1 MGWTPDRI
9 TEAPITETPITEA
22 PITEPEKPV
31 KGDGSY
37 RWYVLGLITLVSMFS
52 IADRLVFSILLEDI
66 KAEFAF
72 SDGQIGLLGGL
83 AFAAT
88 YVIIGF
94 PAARLADRSVRKNIV
109 AGAIGFWSA
118 MTALCGL
125 ATGFWTLFFARTGVG
140 VGEGCSGPAS
150 QSLIADYFRREELA
164 KAMGF
169 LTIGATMGTAG
180 GLLIGGQLNELFGW
194 RWAFVL
200 MGLPGLLIGAFVYFT
215 IREPRRGQYAPKD
228 AQIKQ
233 QPLFETAKTL
243 TGNRVFMGLA
253 IGWAVQIMI
262 GYALAFWMAAVMM
275 RNFGISS
282 GDVGIYLGLA
292 FFIGGIP
299 GPILGGYVAGWLT
312 RRDERWRAWLPGI
325 VSLGCVLPLGMSLS
339 SSSFWPFLIYFAIAY
354 AIYVASQAPI
364 LSGIQAAVEPGQR
377 GFAVAIA
384 LFFNN
389 LVGQALGLAVI
400 GWVSDWLAPTQGSLS
415 LTIAV
420 FAVCLVS
427 GIAAMAVFAWTAA
440 QMESSG
446 HLAKMAKDPA

>member
-1 MGWTPDRI
+1 MASTPDLTTDQTI
-9 TEAPITETPITEA
+9 SEASE
-22 PITEPEKPV
+22 
-31 KGDGSY
+31 SSWY
-37 RWYVLGLITLVSMFS
+37 RWYVLGLLTLVSMFS

-88 YVIIGF
+88 YVIVGF
-94 PAARLADRSVRKNIV
+94 PAARLADRSVRRNIV
-109 AGAIGFWSA
+109 AGAIAFWSG
-118 MTALCGL
+118 MTALCGF
-125 ATGFWTLFFARTGVG
+125 ASGFWTLFFARTGVG

-150 QSLIADYFRREELA
+150 QSLVADYFRRDELA

-169 LTIGATMGTAG
+169 LTIGATIGTAG
-180 GLLIGGQLNELFGW
+180 GLLVGGQLNELFGW
-194 RWAFVL
+194 RWAFIL
-200 MGLPGLLIGAFVYFT
+200 MGLPGMLIGAVVYFT
-215 IREPRRGQYAPKD
+215 MREPRRGRHAPKD
-228 AQIKQ
+228 ARIEQ
-233 QPLFETAKTL
+233 QPLFETARVL
-243 TGNRVFMGLA
+243 FSNRVFMGLA
-253 IGWAVQIMI
+253 VGWAVQIMI

-292 FFIGGIP
+292 FLIGGIP

-312 RRDERWRAWLPGI
+312 RRDERWRAWLPGL
-325 VSLGCVLPLGMSLS
+325 VSLGCVLPLGVSLS
-339 SSSFWPFLIYFAIAY
+339 SSAFWPFLGFFAFAY

-427 GIAAMAVFAWTAA
+427 GVIAMAVFAWTAA
-440 QMESSG
+440 QMRSSG
-446 HLAKMAKDPA
+446 YLERMARD

>member
-1 MGWTPDRI
+1 MPGPTTRPSSAKGE
-9 TEAPITETPITEA
+9 EAPDDA
-22 PITEPEKPV
+22 PS
-31 KGDGSY
+31 GGAY
-37 RWYVLGLITLVSMFS
+37 RWYVLGLLTLVSMFS

-83 AFAAT
+83 AFAVT
-88 YVIIGF
+88 YVIVGF
-94 PAARLADRSVRKNIV
+94 PAARLADRSVRRNIV
-109 AGAIGFWSA
+109 ASAISFWSA

-125 ATGFWTLFFARTGVG
+125 ATGFWTLFLARTGVG

-150 QSLIADYFRREELA
+150 QSLVADYFRREELA

-169 LTIGATMGTAG
+169 LTLGATMGTAG
-180 GLLIGGQLNELFGW
+180 GLIVGGQLNEMFGW
-194 RWAFVL
+194 RWAFLL
-200 MGLPGLLIGAFVYFT
+200 MGLPGLLIGAVVYFT
-215 IREPRRGQYAPKD
+215 MREPRRGRYAPKD
-228 AQIKQ
+228 AKIGQ

-243 TGNRVFMGLA
+243 IANRVFLGLA

-292 FFIGGIP
+292 FLIGGIP

-312 RRDERWRAWLPGI
+312 RRDERWRAWLPGL
-325 VSLGCVLPLGMSLS
+325 VSLGCVIPLGFSLS
-339 SSSFWPFLIYFAIAY
+339 SNEFWPFLIYFAFAY

-400 GWVSDWLAPTQGSLS
+400 GWVSDWLTPTQGTMS
-415 LTIAV
+415 LTISV

-427 GIAAMAVFAWTAA
+427 GVIAMAVFAWTAA
-440 QMESSG
+440 QMGPSG
-446 HLAKMAKDPA
+446 YLKKMANNPV

>member
-1 MGWTPDRI
+1 MVSTPDH
-9 TEAPITETPITEA
+9 ITETQSDEQ
-22 PITEPEKPV
+22 PET
-31 KGDGSY
+31 GYY
-37 RWYVLGLITLVSMFS
+37 RWYVLGLLTLVSMFS
-52 IADRLVFSILLEDI
+52 VADRLVFSILLEDI
-66 KAEFAF
+66 KAEFSF
-72 SDGQIGLLGGL
+72 TDGEIGLLGGL
-83 AFAAT
+83 AFAVT
-88 YVIIGF
+88 YVLVGF
-94 PAARLADRSVRKNIV
+94 PAARLADRSIRRNIV
-109 AGAIGFWSA
+109 AGAITFWSA
-118 MTALCGL
+118 MTAMCGM
-125 ATGFWTLFFARTGVG
+125 AVGFWSLFFARTGVG

-150 QSLIADYFRREELA
+150 QSLVADYFRRVELA

-180 GLLIGGQLNELFGW
+180 GLLVGGQLNELFGW
-194 RWAFVL
+194 RWAFIL
-200 MGLPGLLIGAFVYFT
+200 MGIPGILIGAIVYFT
-215 IREPRRGQYAPKD
+215 TREPRRGRYAPKD
-228 AQIKQ
+228 ARIEQ
-233 QPLFETAKTL
+233 QPLLETAQTL
-243 TGNRVFMGLA
+243 TKNRVFMGLA

-282 GDVGIYLGLA
+282 GDVGLYLGLA

-299 GPILGGYVAGWLT
+299 GPILGGYVASWLT
-312 RRDERWRAWLPGI
+312 KRDERWRAWLPGI
-325 VSLGCVLPLGMSLS
+325 VSLGCVLPLGISLS
-339 SSSFWPFLIYFAIAY
+339 SDQFWPFLGFFAFAY

-364 LSGIQAAVEPGQR
+364 LSGIQSAVEPGQR

-427 GIAAMAVFAWTAA
+427 GVLALAVFVWTAA
-440 QMESSG
+440 QMDKSG
-446 HLAKMAKDPA
+446 HLAKMAAE